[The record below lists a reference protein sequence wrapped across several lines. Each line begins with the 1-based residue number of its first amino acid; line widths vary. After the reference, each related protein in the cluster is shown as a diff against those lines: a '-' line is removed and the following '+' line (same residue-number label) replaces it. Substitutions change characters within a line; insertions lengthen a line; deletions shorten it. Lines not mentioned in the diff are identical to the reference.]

1 MRHRGHSVVWRNSDI
16 HDHPRNGELNRDE
29 VKLSLSGSYEKLAD
43 FAKDPAEVRRYRD
56 MALKLCKEA
65 VKINPQSVEAKRA
78 LWAFVELGFLAVL
91 AIILT
96 HLLLGEGA
104 GSYVT
109 SVADNVLQFANGIPA
124 QGLVGLAIVLAL
136 VFLITNRMK

>member
-1 MRHRGHSVVWRNSDI
+1 MWNFI
-16 HDHPRNGELNRDE
+16 
-29 VKLSLSGSYEKLAD
+29 A
-43 FAKDPAEVRRYRD
+43 
-56 MALKLCKEA
+56 
-65 VKINPQSVEAKRA
+65 EAKRA

-109 SVADNVLQFANGIPA
+109 SVADNVKKFAADVPTPSLIGI
-124 QGLVGLAIVLAL
+124 GVILAIIYL
-136 VFLITNRMK
+136 VMQRIR